1 MISVEDLNFYYG
13 KNLVI
18 NSISAEFKSGK
29 FYCIIGPNGSG
40 KSTFLSLIS
49 GLLKANN
56 GNIFIDNIPLFKYA
70 PKSLA
75 NKLSLLP
82 QGKILPEITVEQL
95 VLYGRFPYMGLT
107 QKPTEAD
114 KTAVKSAMRRLGIL
128 SLKNRNLKKLS
139 GGEVQKAY
147 IAMLL
152 SQDTPYV
159 LLDEPTANLD
169 ASVTLDIVKLLKE
182 LANGGKC
189 IIAVLH
195 DIPTALHFADEILV
209 INNGEVVFN
218 GLPEKAVE
226 SGVINNVFGVKTA
239 SVIIEKEKRYIVF
252 KE

>member
-1 MISVEDLNFYYG
+1 MDNRPIGVFDSGIGGLNILAKLVRFFPEEDFIYLGDNCNVPYG
-13 KNLVI
+13 NKTVGE
-18 NSISAEFKSGK
+18 ISA
-29 FYCIIGPNGSG
+29 
-40 KSTFLSLIS
+40 
-49 GLLKANN
+49 
-56 GNIFIDNIPLFKYA
+56 
-70 PKSLA
+70 
-75 NKLSLLP
+75 
-82 QGKILPEITVEQL
+82 
-95 VLYGRFPYMGLT
+95 LT
-107 QKPTEAD
+107 R
-114 KTAVKSAMRRLGIL
+114 SGIL

-169 ASVTLDIVKLLKE
+169 ASVTLDIMKLLKE
-182 LANGGKC
+182 LANSGKC